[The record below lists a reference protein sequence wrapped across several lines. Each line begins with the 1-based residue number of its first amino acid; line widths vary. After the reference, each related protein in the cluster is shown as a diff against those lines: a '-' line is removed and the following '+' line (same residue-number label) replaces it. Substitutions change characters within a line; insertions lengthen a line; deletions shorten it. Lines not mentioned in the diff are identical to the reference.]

1 MEPASSGGQEV
12 APGEPVPDGLD
23 KGIGWGVRLRA
34 AASLIFPL
42 GPPGALTPEDARK
55 LLHLLV
61 PLGLIIGIAYACLY
75 RAAWRCFGEVH
86 GIRLMPA
93 VSVWLLDVALC
104 GGVLLIAAARVLDP
118 PNRRT
123 STVADRISGPASPG
137 LLIATALIVL
147 CVLKLALWI
156 AIPEGVSTW
165 PGPWGAAMNFA
176 YPHAFYRPLLLA
188 PIWGRWGV
196 LLAANLGR
204 ATADADPLTRQIL
217 SRQSVQ
223 MVLGWFA
230 PVTALTAVYCGYGGR
245 WPFGCVIALGVFAM
259 TYVFSVTVSHRRGGQ
274 DLITLRATGF
284 IAESAYLLLYM
295 GLSARIYSG

>member
-1 MEPASSGGQEV
+1 MESASSGGQQV
-12 APGEPVPDGLD
+12 TPGEPVPEGRDREF
-23 KGIGWGVRLRA
+23 GWGVRLRA

-42 GPPGALTPEDARK
+42 GPPAELTPDDARK

-104 GGVLLIAAARVLDP
+104 GGVLLIATARVLDFSS
-118 PNRRT
+118 RRT
-123 STVADRISGPASPG
+123 PAAADRFAGPVSPG
-137 LLIATALIVL
+137 TIIATVLIVL
-147 CVLKLALWI
+147 CVLKLTLWV

-165 PGPWGAAMNFA
+165 PGLWGAAMNFA

-204 ATADADPLTRQIL
+204 ATANADPQTRQIL
-217 SRQSVQ
+217 SRQSVH
-223 MVLGWFA
+223 MVLYWFA

-245 WPFGCVIALGVFAM
+245 WPFGCVIALGVLAVA
-259 TYVFSVTVSHRRGGQ
+259 YLFSVAASHRRGGQ

-284 IAESAYLLLYM
+284 VAELAYLLLYM